1 MQREALQLSQV
12 GASGPNQPLSQVT
25 TSIDSLVARLSAY
38 LNRSQPQHTVPPTP
52 PSTASAGGSE
62 NDDYVDR
69 EIARWEK
76 KYLVRHCLGSGQ
88 SQETNCGT
96 CVQPQTQTTHLM
108 GCAFRHE

>member
-25 TSIDSLVARLSAY
+25 TSIDSLVASLSAY

-52 PSTASAGGSE
+52 PSTASADGSE

-69 EIARWEK
+69 EITRWEK
-76 KYLVRHCLGSGQ
+76 NILY
-88 SQETNCGT
+88 GT
-96 CVQPQTQTTHLM
+96 VSDQDKARKQIVELVQPQTQTTHLM
-108 GCAFRHE
+108 GCAFCHE